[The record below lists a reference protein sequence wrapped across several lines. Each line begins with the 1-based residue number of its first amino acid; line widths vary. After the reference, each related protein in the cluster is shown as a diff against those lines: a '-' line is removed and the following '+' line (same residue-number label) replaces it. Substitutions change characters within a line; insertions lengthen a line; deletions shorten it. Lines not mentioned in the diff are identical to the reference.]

1 MAIQHFSHLGIC
13 VSSLNRSIAFYTQVL
28 GFIEVSRT
36 SVGTEIGPLIE
47 LDADDIQLRSHFL
60 ERDNMRLELME
71 FDAPA
76 PSGNGE
82 RGDFNRLGLTHLAVR
97 VSDVNEA
104 LAKVAEYHGTVL
116 EHTRVGQADIGV
128 ELIYMTDPDGVRIEL
143 IQLPGD
149 PSMAPGDPV
158 SGSL

>member
-13 VSSLNRSIAFYTQVL
+13 VSSLDRSIAFYTQVL
-28 GFIEVSRT
+28 GFVEVSRT
-36 SVGTEIGPLIE
+36 SVGAEIGPLIE
-47 LDADDIQLRSHFL
+47 LDSEDIQLRSHFL
-60 ERDNMRLELME
+60 ERDHMRLELME

-82 RGDFNRLGLTHLAVR
+82 RGAFNRLGLTHLAVR
-97 VSDVNEA
+97 VSSTGDV
-104 LAKVAEYHGTVL
+104 LGKVAEYHGAVL

-128 ELIYMTDPDGVRIEL
+128 ELIYVTDPDGVRIEL

-149 PSMAPGDPV
+149 PSLAPGEPV
-158 SGSL
+158 